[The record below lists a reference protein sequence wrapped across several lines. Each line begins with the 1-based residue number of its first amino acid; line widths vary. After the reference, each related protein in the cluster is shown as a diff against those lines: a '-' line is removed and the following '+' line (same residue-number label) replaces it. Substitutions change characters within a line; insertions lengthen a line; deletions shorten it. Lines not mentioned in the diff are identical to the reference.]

1 MTTWKELRKE
11 LYLTEEDEN
20 IIELEKE
27 LIRTMVEIRKEQ
39 GLSQAQVADIC
50 HVTQPFIARMESSA
64 HSPQINSLLRV
75 LMPLGY
81 KLQIA
86 PMDDSNK

>member
-11 LYLTEEDEN
+11 
-20 IIELEKE
+20 
-27 LIRTMVEIRKEQ
+27 Q
-39 GLSQAQVADIC
+39 GLSQSQVADIC
-50 HVTQPFIARMESSA
+50 HVTQPFIARMEGSA

-86 PMDDSNK
+86 PMDESKK

>member
-11 LYLTEEDEN
+11 
-20 IIELEKE
+20 
-27 LIRTMVEIRKEQ
+27 Q
-39 GLSQAQVADIC
+39 GLSQSQVANIC
-50 HVTQPFIARMESSA
+50 HVTQPLIARMESSA

>member
-27 LIRTMVEIRKEQ
+27 LIRTMVEIRKE
-39 GLSQAQVADIC
+39 
-50 HVTQPFIARMESSA
+50 
-64 HSPQINSLLRV
+64 
-75 LMPLGY
+75 
-81 KLQIA
+81 
-86 PMDDSNK
+86 